1 MDGKIVCFFRFPL
14 CLDVWRRWQVLY
26 LAAACI
32 GSACKKPISGTH
44 KHAEGVE
51 NNPWQKKKCTRQLAL
66 NAVRNAKYRSNL
78 IQPGQFTA
86 ASAGPRNDPQEARDD
101 TKPLKLNY

>member
-1 MDGKIVCFFRFPL
+1 MRRLMTSFISFNGVHRFGVQETDF
-14 CLDVWRRWQVLY
+14 C
-26 LAAACI
+26 A
-32 GSACKKPISGTH
+32 H
-44 KHAEGVE
+44 KQAEGVE

-86 ASAGPRNDPQEARDD
+86 ASAGPRNDPQDRDD
-101 TKPLKLNY
+101 TKPLTLNH

>member
-1 MDGKIVCFFRFPL
+1 MRQLMASFISFNGVHRFGVQEIDF
-14 CLDVWRRWQVLY
+14 C
-26 LAAACI
+26 
-32 GSACKKPISGTH
+32 TH

-66 NAVRNAKYRSNL
+66 NAVRNVKFRSNL

-86 ASAGPRNDPQEARDD
+86 ASAGQRNDPQEARDD
-101 TKPLKLNY
+101 TKLLTLNH